1 MGYALWIARNVPLK
15 DIFTKDSQNQKLR
28 ECEQRYTV
36 KNCRRDT
43 LQRATTAW
51 TVLIVLKEV
60 SDLVQAPPNSSL
72 GWMAGISSQTQIFLR
87 FLLMSLVLGI

>member
-1 MGYALWIARNVPLK
+1 MVYALWIARNVPLK
-15 DIFTKDSQNQKLR
+15 DIFTKDSQKLR

-43 LQRATTAW
+43 LQRATTSAW
-51 TVLIVLKEV
+51 TVLIILKEV

-72 GWMAGISSQTQIFLR
+72 GWMAGISSQTQIVLR